1 MAPKSS
7 SYQISALPVTVMAHL
22 LVVAIF
28 TLVLVWLLHFR
39 HGLAFKSDNKQKIF
53 NASSLSK
60 VLTSYIHPLLMV
72 SFILLMGEGSNWILI
87 KTAVMAYKSVLA
99 TRKIQKIV
107 HLVLHLLALVAG
119 VLGVYAVFKF
129 HHEIRA
135 PDMYTLHSW
144 LGISTIALFGL
155 QWLLGFFSFVFPGA
169 QSFRRAGYLPWHI
182 FGGMVIFF
190 MAILTAETG
199 LVQRFIFLG
208 LRRSQEAL
216 IVNFTGL
223 LILLFAIAVGL
234 TGVLPRA
241 Y

>member
-53 NASSLSK
+53 N
-60 VLTSYIHPLLMV
+60 IHPLLMV
-72 SFILLMGEGSNWILI
+72 SFILLMGE
-87 KTAVMAYKSVLA
+87 AVMAYKSVLA